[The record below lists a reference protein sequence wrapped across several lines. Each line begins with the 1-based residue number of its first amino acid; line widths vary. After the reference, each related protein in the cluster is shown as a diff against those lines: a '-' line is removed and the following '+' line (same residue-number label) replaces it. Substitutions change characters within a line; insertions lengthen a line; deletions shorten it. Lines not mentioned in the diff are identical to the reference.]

1 MATLE
6 LVEVVKKFG
15 AVTAVNQISLRVSE
29 GEFVTLLGPSGCGK
43 TTLLNTIA
51 GLEDLTAGEIRIN
64 GKVVNELG
72 PFERD
77 VAMVFQNYALY
88 PHMTVAENIG
98 FSLRLRKRPKDEIR
112 QRVNQTARMLELE
125 HLLHRLPR
133 ELSGGQQQ
141 RVAIGRAV
149 IREPSIF
156 LFDEPFSNL
165 DAALRIKTRGEIKEL
180 HQRLGVTSIFV
191 THDQEEALSLS
202 DHIAVLRAGTLEQ
215 YGSPEEVYSRPAT
228 KYVARFIGSPQ
239 IDIFAGEFEMLGDQ
253 LQYRI
258 GSVCVPV
265 PVHAPPPS
273 RPVDM
278 GVRPEYILLGQTGF
292 DASVRLVQP
301 VGPFTY
307 VTVDW
312 DSAGAGASAGASAT
326 ARVNGVSHLRP
337 KDPVQVEFAPDGLL
351 FFDRETEKRL
361 DL

>member
-6 LVEVVKKFG
+6 LIELTKKFG
-15 AVTAVNQISLRVSE
+15 SVLAVDGVNLKVTE

-43 TTLLNTIA
+43 STLLNMIA
-51 GLEDLTAGEIRIN
+51 GLEEVTSGQVEIN
-64 GKVVNELG
+64 GKTVNALG

-88 PHMTVAENIG
+88 PHMTVEENIG
-98 FSLRLRKRPKDEIR
+98 FSLRLRKRPKNEIR
-112 QRVNQTARMLELE
+112 EKVRKVAEMLELQD
-125 HLLHRLPR
+125 LLNRLPR

-180 HQRLGVTSIFV
+180 HQRLGVTSVFV

-202 DHIAVLRAGTLEQ
+202 DRIAVLRAGRLEQ
-215 YGSPEEVYSRPAT
+215 YGSPEEIYLRPAT
-228 KYVARFIGSPQ
+228 KYVARFIGTPQ
-239 IDIFAGEFEMLGDQ
+239 MDFFQGEFIRKDGLR
-253 LQYRI
+253 YRVGEAEFPI
-258 GSVCVPV
+258 PTAGKLPDSPL
-265 PVHAPPPS
+265 
-273 RPVDM
+273 DI
-278 GVRPEYILLGQTGF
+278 GVRAEFVSLGERGF
-292 DASVRLVQP
+292 AATVRLVQP

-312 DSAGAGASAGASAT
+312 QGGSVT
-326 ARVNGVSHLRP
+326 ARVNGVSHLKP
-337 KDPVQVEFAPDGLL
+337 KEPIHVEINPEGVL
-351 FFDRETEKRL
+351 FFDRDT
-361 DL
+361 DLRIEAL

>member
-6 LVEVVKKFG
+6 LINIVKKFG
-15 AVTAVNQISLRVSE
+15 DFTAVDNINLRVEE
-29 GEFVTLLGPSGCGK
+29 GEVVTLLGPSGCGK
-43 TTLLNTIA
+43 STLLNMTA
-51 GLEDLTAGEIRIN
+51 GLEDVTSGEIHIN
-64 GKVVNELG
+64 GKKVNELG

-98 FSLRLRKRPKDEIR
+98 FSLQLRKRSKNEI
-112 QRVNQTARMLELE
+112 QDKVQKVAEMLELDKFM
-125 HLLHRLPR
+125 HRLPR

-165 DAALRIKTRGEIKEL
+165 DAALRLKTRGEIKEL

-202 DHIAVLRAGTLEQ
+202 DRIAVLRQGQLEQ
-215 YGSPEEVYSRPAT
+215 YGTPEEVYSKPAT
-228 KYVARFIGSPQ
+228 RYVARFIGTPQ
-239 IDIFAGEFEMLGDQ
+239 MDFFVGEFISRDGLRYQMGAAS
-253 LQYRI
+253 I
-258 GSVCVPV
+258 PFSNSIKVPNT
-265 PVHAPPPS
+265 
-273 RPVDM
+273 PVDV
-278 GVRPEYILLGQTGF
+278 GVRAEFVTLGSTGF
-292 DASVRLVQP
+292 DAMIRLVQP

-312 DSAGAGASAGASAT
+312 QGGSVT
-326 ARVNGVSHLRP
+326 ARVNGVSHMKP
-337 KDPVQVEFAPDGLL
+337 KQTIKVEINPEGLL
-351 FFDRETEKRL
+351 FFDRNTEKRM
-361 DL
+361 DLL

>member
-6 LVEVVKKFG
+6 LININKKFG
-15 AVTAVNQISLRVSE
+15 NFTAVKDINLRVEE

-43 TTLLNTIA
+43 STLLNMTA
-51 GLEDLTAGEIRIN
+51 GLEDVTSGEIHIN
-64 GKVVNELG
+64 GEKVNHLG

-88 PHMTVAENIG
+88 PHMTVEENIG
-98 FSLRLRKRPKDEIR
+98 FSLRLRKRPKNEIQDKVR
-112 QRVNQTARMLELE
+112 KVAEMLELDKFM
-125 HLLHRLPR
+125 HRLPR

-165 DAALRIKTRGEIKEL
+165 DAALRLKTRGEIKEL

-202 DHIAVLRAGTLEQ
+202 DRIAVLRLGQLEQ
-215 YGSPEEVYSRPAT
+215 FGTPEDVYSRPAS
-228 KYVARFIGSPQ
+228 KYVARFIGTPQ
-239 IDIFAGEFEMLGDQ
+239 MDIFAGVFVNDDGLHFQIGEAGIPLPVSFKIPDTAVDVGIRAEFVTLG
-253 LQYRI
+253 
-258 GSVCVPV
+258 SK
-265 PVHAPPPS
+265 
-273 RPVDM
+273 
-278 GVRPEYILLGQTGF
+278 GF
-292 DASVRLVQP
+292 DAAIRLVQP

-312 DSAGAGASAGASAT
+312 QGGCVT
-326 ARVNGVSHLRP
+326 ARVNGVSHMKP
-337 KDPVQVEFAPDGLL
+337 KEIIKVEIDPEGLL
-351 FFDRETEKRL
+351 FFDRITEKRM
-361 DL
+361 DLL

>member
-6 LVEVVKKFG
+6 LINIVKKFG
-15 AVTAVNQISLRVSE
+15 DFTAVNDISLRVEES
-29 GEFVTLLGPSGCGK
+29 EFVTLLGPSGCGK
-43 TTLLNTIA
+43 STLLNMTA
-51 GLEDLTAGEIRIN
+51 GLEDVTSGEVHIN
-64 GKVVNELG
+64 GKAVNQLG

-88 PHMTVAENIG
+88 PHMTVEENIG
-98 FSLRLRKRPKDEIR
+98 FSLQLRKRPKDEI
-112 QRVNQTARMLELE
+112 QTKVRKVAEMLELE
-125 HLLHRLPR
+125 KFMHRLPR

-202 DHIAVLRAGTLEQ
+202 DRIAVLRLGHLEQ
-215 YGSPEEVYSRPAT
+215 FGTPEDVYSKPAS
-228 KYVARFIGSPQ
+228 KYVARFIGTPQ
-239 IDIFAGEFEMLGDQ
+239 MDIFAGEFVDRNGLRYQIGDVGIP
-253 LQYRI
+253 LPASI
-258 GSVCVPV
+258 KVPDT
-265 PVHAPPPS
+265 A
-273 RPVDM
+273 VDV
-278 GVRPEYILLGQTGF
+278 GVRAEFVTLGSKGF
-292 DASVRLVQP
+292 DAMIRLVQP

-307 VTVDW
+307 VTVEW
-312 DSAGAGASAGASAT
+312 QGGSVT
-326 ARVNGVSHLRP
+326 ARVNGLSHMKP
-337 KDPVQVEFAPDGLL
+337 KENIKVEIDPEELL
-351 FFDRETEKRL
+351 FFDRNTDKRM

>member
-6 LVEVVKKFG
+6 LIELTKKFG
-15 AVTAVNQISLRVSE
+15 SVLAVDGVNLKVTE

-43 TTLLNTIA
+43 STLLNMIA
-51 GLEDLTAGEIRIN
+51 GLEEVSAGQVQIN
-64 GKVVNELG
+64 GKTVNGLG

-88 PHMTVAENIG
+88 PHMTVEENIG
-98 FSLRLRKRPKDEIR
+98 FSLRLRKRPKNET
-112 QRVNQTARMLELE
+112 QEKVQKVAEMLELE
-125 HLLHRLPR
+125 HLLNRLPR

-180 HQRLGVTSIFV
+180 HQRLGVTSVFV

-202 DHIAVLRAGTLEQ
+202 DRIAVLREGGLEQ
-215 YGSPEEVYSRPAT
+215 YGSPEEIYLRPAT
-228 KYVARFIGSPQ
+228 KYVARFIGTPQ
-239 IDIFAGEFEMLGDQ
+239 MDFFQGEFVRKEDLR
-253 LQYRI
+253 YKV
-258 GSVCVPV
+258 GSAEFPI
-265 PVHAPPPS
+265 PGFEKLPDI
-273 RPVDM
+273 PVDI
-278 GVRPEYILLGQTGF
+278 GVRSEFVSLAERGF
-292 DASVRLVQP
+292 PATVRLVQP

-312 DSAGAGASAGASAT
+312 QGGSVT
-326 ARVNGVSHLRP
+326 ARVNGVSHLKPR
-337 KDPVQVEFAPDGLL
+337 QAIHVEINPEGVL
-351 FFDRETEKRL
+351 FFDRAT
-361 DL
+361 DLRIEIQ

>member
-6 LVEVVKKFG
+6 LVHIVKKFG
-15 AVTAVNQISLRVSE
+15 DFTAVNDVNLRVEE

-43 TTLLNTIA
+43 STLLNMTA
-51 GLEDLTAGEIRIN
+51 GLEDVTAGEIHIN
-64 GKVVNELG
+64 GRSVNQLG

-88 PHMTVAENIG
+88 PHMTVEENIG
-98 FSLRLRKRPKDEIR
+98 FSLQLRRRAKNEIR
-112 QRVNQTARMLELE
+112 DKVRKVAEMLELE
-125 HLLHRLPR
+125 KFLHRLPR

-202 DHIAVLRAGTLEQ
+202 DRVAVLRQGQLEQ
-215 YGSPEEVYSRPAT
+215 FNTPEEVYSKPAS
-228 KYVARFIGSPQ
+228 KYVARFIGTPQ
-239 IDIFAGEFEMLGDQ
+239 MDIFAGEFVNDNGLR
-253 LQYRI
+253 YRI
-258 GSVCVPV
+258 GEADIVLPASIQLPDT
-265 PVHAPPPS
+265 A
-273 RPVDM
+273 VDV
-278 GVRPEYILLGQTGF
+278 GVRAEFVNLGSKGF
-292 DASVRLVQP
+292 DATIRLVQP

-312 DSAGAGASAGASAT
+312 KGGSVT
-326 ARVNGVSHLRP
+326 ARVNGVSHRKP
-337 KDPVQVEFAPDGLL
+337 KETINVDIDPEGLL
-351 FFDRETEKRL
+351 FFDRTSEKRL
-361 DL
+361 DLL

>member
-1 MATLE
+1 MATLD
-6 LVEVVKKFG
+6 LIHVTKKFG
-15 AVTAVNQISLRVSE
+15 DFTAVNDFSLQVEE
-29 GEFVTLLGPSGCGK
+29 GQFVTLLGPSGCGK

-51 GLEDLTAGEIRIN
+51 GLEDATSGEIHIN
-64 GKVVNELG
+64 GRKVNDLG

-88 PHMTVAENIG
+88 PHMTVEENIG
-98 FSLRLRKRPKDEIR
+98 FSLRLRRRQKAEIAE
-112 QRVNQTARMLELE
+112 RVHEVADMLELE
-125 HLLHRLPR
+125 QLLHRLPR

-149 IREPSIF
+149 IREPAIF

-202 DHIAVLRAGTLEQ
+202 DYVAVLRAGRLEQ
-215 YGSPEEVYSRPAT
+215 YGSPEEIYSRPAT

-239 IDIFAGEFEMLGDQ
+239 MDIFAGEFAESGDG
-253 LQYRI
+253 LQYQI
-258 GSVCVPV
+258 GEAKVTVPGKIK
-265 PVHAPPPS
+265 PPNGA
-273 RPVDM
+273 VDM
-278 GVRPEYILLGQTGF
+278 GVRPEYVLLGKDGF
-292 DASVRLVQP
+292 NAVVRLVQP

-307 VTVDW
+307 VTVGW
-312 DSAGAGASAGASAT
+312 QGGNVT
-326 ARVNGVSHLRP
+326 ARVNGVARIQP
-337 KDPVQVEFAPDGLL
+337 KDNVNVIFDPEGLL
-351 FFDRETEKRL
+351 FFDRATEARI

>member
-6 LVEVVKKFG
+6 LFNITKQFG
-15 AVTAVNQISLRVSE
+15 DFTAVDDINLRVEE

-43 TTLLNTIA
+43 STLLNMIA
-51 GLEDLTAGEIRIN
+51 GLEDVSAGEIHIN
-64 GKVVNELG
+64 GKKVNELG

-88 PHMTVAENIG
+88 PHMTVEENIG
-98 FSLRLRKRPKDEIR
+98 FSLRLRNRPKEEIEEK
-112 QRVNQTARMLELE
+112 VSKIARMLELE
-125 HLLHRLPR
+125 RFMHRLPR

-165 DAALRIKTRGEIKEL
+165 DAALRMKTRGEIKEL

-202 DHIAVLRAGTLEQ
+202 DRIAVLRTGRLEQ
-215 YGSPEEVYSRPAT
+215 FGTPEEVYARPVS
-228 KYVARFIGSPQ
+228 KYVAHFIGTPQ
-239 IDIFAGEFEMLGDQ
+239 MDFFSGEFVNKKGATVYQVGNAIFRLPAG
-253 LQYRI
+253 LK
-258 GSVCVPV
+258 VPEN
-265 PVHAPPPS
+265 
-273 RPVDM
+273 PVDV
-278 GVRPEYILLGQTGF
+278 GVRAEFVTLGETGF
-292 DASVRLVQP
+292 EATIRLVQP

-312 DSAGAGASAGASAT
+312 LGDSVT
-326 ARVNGVSHLRP
+326 ARVNGLVRMKP
-337 KDPVQVEFAPDGLL
+337 KNKINVEIDPEGLL
-351 FFDRETEKRL
+351 FFDRNSEKRIGL
-361 DL
+361 Q